1 MGKGF
6 HFDAKRLAAACAAA
20 ATLMGCGFAT
30 TAMAAPATVND
41 ATTNTAITLNAAE
54 GNTLDGHTFT
64 FYRLGSYGD
73 IIGNGD
79 KDVSSLTVLKIDDAT
94 DQWIAAANKTAG
106 VTDYQGYDAAGD
118 LAHVANTKDPRNDLT
133 DAKHN
138 NAANADPADSG
149 NGVQRTLRKAAKAL
163 AGSVPAAVKPAATV
177 KGAGVTQTTTPLANG
192 LYLVV
197 DSNGSPMIVGTPV
210 QGAKTLNGVTLGTLT
225 IKAKTVNVDK
235 KAAQDRENKTTWVDA
250 KDTETPA
257 SWRVGDTVDFRFETT
272 LPNKQNAYSHKV
284 VDVMHGMTLSGS
296 PAVTLKTGGTDITK
310 AAGVTVTPG
319 ANGNGFTVDFSQDA
333 LKTYSAKRVVVTYKA
348 LITSA
353 KRGDQA
359 SNTATASTRFYDGGE
374 VNPNEPPTA
383 VDKTIVA
390 AYDLNL
396 VKTNWDGTR
405 KLAGAGFR
413 IRNVDTGKWMTL
425 NAQNGQWKD
434 DPSGSGTE
442 LKTGNDGKVNF
453 AGLGAGKY
461 RIEET
466 TVPAGM
472 VTFPTA
478 LVKIDF
484 TVTDNGTITVT
495 KDDNNLKTGF
505 DGNKD
510 KGYTLTAKNVDSL
523 TQLPQTGGAFG
534 MAAMAVVA
542 VVGLGGVMLITIKSR
557 RGADASDGVAA

>member
-1 MGKGF
+1 MSKGF

-20 ATLMGCGFAT
+20 AALMGCGFAT

-54 GNTLDGHTFT
+54 GNSLAGHTFT

-73 IIGNGD
+73 IIANGSN
-79 KDVSSLTVLKIDDAT
+79 DVRSLTVKKLDDAT
-94 DQWIAAANKTAG
+94 DRWIAAANKTAG
-106 VTDYQGYDAAGD
+106 VHDYQGFDAAGD
-118 LAHVANTKDPRNDLT
+118 LAHVANTADPQNDLT
-133 DAKHN
+133 DAKHD

-163 AGSVPAAVKPAATV
+163 AGSVPTTVKPDATV
-177 KGAGVTQTTTPLANG
+177 TGSGATQTTTPLANG

-197 DSNGSPMIVGTPV
+197 DDHGSPMIVGTPI

-235 KAAQDRENKTTWVDA
+235 KAAQDRENAKNLVDA
-250 KDTETPA
+250 PTADNPA
-257 SWRVGDTVDFRFETT
+257 SWRVGDTVDFQFETT
-272 LPNKQNAYSHKV
+272 LPNMQNANSHKV

-296 PAVTLKTGGTDITK
+296 PSVKLKTGSTDITK

-319 ANGNGFTVDFSQDA
+319 ANGNGFTVEFSQDA
-333 LKTYSAKRVVVTYKA
+333 LKAYSAKRVVVTYKA

-359 SNTATASTRFYDGGE
+359 SNTATASTQFYDGGE
-374 VNPNEPPTA
+374 VNPNDPPTT

-425 NAQNGQWKD
+425 ASNGQWSD
-434 DPSGSGTE
+434 AQTGVGTE
-442 LKTGNDGKVNF
+442 LKTGADGKVNF

-478 LVKIDF
+478 LVKVDF
-484 TVTDNGTITVT
+484 TVADNGTITVT

-505 DGNKD
+505 VGDKD

-557 RGADASDGVAA
+557 RDADASDGVVA

>member
-1 MGKGF
+1 MSKGF

-20 ATLMGCGFAT
+20 ATLMGCGLAT

-41 ATTNTAITLNAAE
+41 TTTNTAITLNAAE
-54 GNTLDGHTFT
+54 GNSLDGHTFT

-106 VTDYQGYDAAGD
+106 VADYQGYDAAGD
-118 LAHVANTKDPRNDLT
+118 LAHVANTKDPKNDLT

-149 NGVQRTLRKAAKAL
+149 NGVQKTLRKAAKAL
-163 AGSVPAAVKPAATV
+163 AGSVPASVKPAATV
-177 KGAGVTQTTTPLANG
+177 TGKGTTQTTTPLANG

-210 QGAKTLNGVTLGTLT
+210 QGTKTLNGVTFGTLT

-235 KAAQDRENKTTWVDA
+235 KAAQDRENAKNLVDA
-250 KDTETPA
+250 PTADNPA
-257 SWRVGDTVDFRFETT
+257 SWRVGDTVDFQFETT
-272 LPNKQNAYSHKV
+272 LPNMQNANSHKV

-296 PAVTLKTGGTDITK
+296 PSVKLKTGSTDITK

-319 ANGNGFTVDFSQDA
+319 ANGNGFTVEFSQDA
-333 LKTYSAKRVVVTYKA
+333 LKAYSAKRVVVTYKA

-374 VNPNEPPTA
+374 VNPNDPPTT
-383 VDKTIVA
+383 VGKTIVA

-425 NAQNGQWKD
+425 ASNGQWSD
-434 DPSGSGTE
+434 AQTGVGTE
-442 LKTGNDGKVNF
+442 LKTGADGKVNF

-478 LVKIDF
+478 LVKVDF
-484 TVTDNGTITVT
+484 TVADNGTITVT

-505 DGNKD
+505 VGDKD

-557 RGADASDGVAA
+557 RDADASDGVVA

>member
-1 MGKGF
+1 MSKGF

-20 ATLMGCGFAT
+20 ATLMGCGLAT

-41 ATTNTAITLNAAE
+41 TTTNTAITLNAAE
-54 GNTLDGHTFT
+54 GNSLDGHTFT
-64 FYRLGSYGD
+64 FYRLGSY
-73 IIGNGD
+73 GD

-106 VTDYQGYDAAGD
+106 VADYQGYDAAGD
-118 LAHVANTKDPRNDLT
+118 LAHVANTKDPKNDLT

-149 NGVQRTLRKAAKAL
+149 NGVQKTLRKAAKAL
-163 AGSVPAAVKPAATV
+163 AGSVPASVKPAATV
-177 KGAGVTQTTTPLANG
+177 TGKGTTQTTTPLANG

-210 QGAKTLNGVTLGTLT
+210 QGTKTLNGVTLGTLT

-235 KAAQDRENKTTWVDA
+235 KAAQDRENAKNLVDA
-250 KDTETPA
+250 PTADNPA
-257 SWRVGDTVDFRFETT
+257 SWRVGDTVDFQFETT
-272 LPNKQNAYSHKV
+272 LPNMQNANSHKV

-296 PAVTLKTGGTDITK
+296 PSVKLKTGSTDITK

-319 ANGNGFTVDFSQDA
+319 ANGNGFTVEFSQDA
-333 LKTYSAKRVVVTYKA
+333 LKAYSAKRVVVTYKA

-374 VNPNEPPTA
+374 VNPNDPPTT
-383 VDKTIVA
+383 VGKTIVA

-425 NAQNGQWKD
+425 ASNGQWSD
-434 DPSGSGTE
+434 AQTGVGTE
-442 LKTGNDGKVNF
+442 LKTGADGKVNF

-478 LVKIDF
+478 LVKVDF
-484 TVTDNGTITVT
+484 TVADNGTITVT

-505 DGNKD
+505 VGDKD

-557 RGADASDGVAA
+557 RDADASDGVVA

>member
-54 GNTLDGHTFT
+54 GNTLNGHTFT

-73 IIGNGD
+73 VIANGD
-79 KDVSSLTVLKIDDAT
+79 RDVSSLTVLKIDDAT
-94 DQWIAAANKTAG
+94 DQWIAAANRTAG
-106 VTDYQGYDAAGD
+106 VHDYQGYDAVGD
-118 LAHVANTKDPRNDLT
+118 LAHVANTENPRHDLT
-133 DAKHN
+133 DNNHN

-149 NGVQRTLRKAAKAL
+149 NGVQRILRKAAKAL

-177 KGAGVTQTTTPLANG
+177 TGRGTTQTTTPLANG

-197 DSNGSPMIVGTPV
+197 DSNGSPMIVGTPI
-210 QGAKTLNGVTLGTLT
+210 QGTKTLNGVTLGTLT

-235 KAAQDRENKTTWVDA
+235 KAAQDRENANNLVDA
-250 KDTETPA
+250 PTADNPA
-257 SWRVGDTVDFRFETT
+257 SWRVGDTVDFQFETT

-296 PAVTLKTGGTDITK
+296 PAVRLKAGGTDITR

-333 LKTYSAKRVVVTYKA
+333 LKAYSAKRVVVTYKA

-353 KRGDQA
+353 GRGDQA
-359 SNTATASTRFYDGGE
+359 SNTATASTKFYDGGD
-374 VNPNEPPTA
+374 VNPNDPPTA

-425 NAQNGQWKD
+425 ASNGQWSD
-434 DPSGSGTE
+434 AQTGVGTE
-442 LKTGNDGKVNF
+442 LKTGADGKVNF

-478 LVKIDF
+478 LVKVDF
-484 TVTDNGTITVT
+484 TVADNGTITVT

-505 DGNKD
+505 VGDKD

-557 RGADASDGVAA
+557 RDADASDGVVA

>member
-1 MGKGF
+1 MSKGF
-6 HFDAKRLAAACAAA
+6 HFDAKRLAAACAAT

-54 GNTLDGHTFT
+54 GNTLGGHTFT

-79 KDVSSLTVLKIDDAT
+79 KDVSSLTVLKINDAT

-133 DAKHN
+133 DSKHD

-163 AGSVPAAVKPAATV
+163 AGSVPTTVKPAATV
-177 KGAGVTQTTTPLANG
+177 KGAGATQTTTPLANG

-197 DSNGSPMIVGTPV
+197 DSAGSPMIVGTPI
-210 QGAKTLNGVTLGTLT
+210 QGTKTLNGVTLGTLT
-225 IKAKTVNVDK
+225 IKAKSVNVDK
-235 KAAQDRENKTTWVDA
+235 KAAQDRENA
-250 KDTETPA
+250 KNLVNAPTADNPA
-257 SWRVGDTVDFRFETT
+257 SWRVGDTVDFQFETT
-272 LPNKQNAYSHKV
+272 LPNMQNANSHKV

-296 PAVTLKTGGTDITK
+296 PSVKLKTGGTDITK

-319 ANGNGFTVDFSQDA
+319 ENGNGFTVEFSQDA
-333 LKTYSAKRVVVTYKA
+333 LKAYSAKRVVVTYRA

-359 SNTATASTRFYDGGE
+359 SNTATASTRFYDGGD
-374 VNPNEPPTA
+374 VNPNDPPTA

-405 KLAGAGFR
+405 KLSGAGFR
-413 IRNVDTGKWMTL
+413 IRNVDTGKWM
-425 NAQNGQWKD
+425 AQDAKGQWSD
-434 DPSGSGTE
+434 DQTGEGTE
-442 LKTGNDGKVNF
+442 FKTGDDGKVNF

-478 LVKIDF
+478 LVKVDF
-484 TVTDNGTITVT
+484 TVADNGTITVT
-495 KDDNNLKTGF
+495 KDDNNLETGF
-505 DGNKD
+505 TGDKD
-510 KGYTLTAKNVDSL
+510 KGYTLTARNVDSL
-523 TQLPQTGGAFG
+523 TQLPQTGGMFG
-534 MAAMAVVA
+534 VAAMAVVA
-542 VVGLGGVMLITIKSR
+542 VLGLGGVMLITVKSR
-557 RGADASDGVAA
+557 RNDDSLDGVAA

>member
-30 TAMAAPATVND
+30 TAMAAPDTVND

-54 GNTLDGHTFT
+54 GNTLNDHTFT

-73 IIGNGD
+73 IIGNSD
-79 KDVSSLTVLKIDDAT
+79 RDVSSLTVLKIDDAT
-94 DQWIAAANKTAG
+94 DQWIAAANRTAG
-106 VTDYQGYDAAGD
+106 VHDYQGYDAVGD
-118 LAHVANTKDPRNDLT
+118 LAHVANTENPRNDLT
-133 DAKHN
+133 DNHHN
-138 NAANADPADSG
+138 NTANADPADSG
-149 NGVQRTLRKAAKAL
+149 NGVQKILRKAAKAL
-163 AGSVPAAVKPAATV
+163 AGSVPAAVRPAATV
-177 KGAGVTQTTTPLANG
+177 TGRGTTQTTTPLANG

-197 DSNGSPMIVGTPV
+197 DSNGSPMIVGTPI
-210 QGAKTLNGVTLGTLT
+210 QGTKTLNGVTLGTLT

-235 KAAQDRENKTTWVDA
+235 KAAQDREHANNLVDGPTA
-250 KDTETPA
+250 DNPA
-257 SWRVGDTVDFRFETT
+257 SWRVGDTVDFQFETT

-284 VDVMHGMTLSGS
+284 VDVMHGMTLFGS
-296 PAVTLKTGGTDITK
+296 PSVRLKTGGTDITR

-319 ANGNGFTVDFSQDA
+319 ANSNGFTVEFSQDA
-333 LKTYSAKRVVVTYKA
+333 LKAYSAKRVVVTYKA

-359 SNTATASTRFYDGGE
+359 SNTATASTRFYDGGD
-374 VNPNEPPTA
+374 VNPNDPPTA

-425 NAQNGQWKD
+425 ASNGQWSD
-434 DPSGSGTE
+434 DQTGVGTE
-442 LKTGNDGKVNF
+442 FKTGADGRVNF

-478 LVKIDF
+478 LVKVDF
-484 TVTDNGTITVT
+484 TVADNGTITVT

-505 DGNKD
+505 VGDKD

-557 RGADASDGVAA
+557 RDADTSDGVVA

>member
-54 GNTLDGHTFT
+54 GNSLTGHTFT

-73 IIGNGD
+73 VIANGD
-79 KDVSSLTVLKIDDAT
+79 RDVSSLTVLKIDDAT
-94 DQWIAAANKTAG
+94 DQWIAAANRTAG
-106 VTDYQGYDAAGD
+106 VHDYQGYDAVGD
-118 LAHVANTKDPRNDLT
+118 LAHVANTENPRHDLT
-133 DAKHN
+133 DNNHN

-149 NGVQRTLRKAAKAL
+149 NGVQRILRKAAKAL
-163 AGSVPAAVKPAATV
+163 AGSVPAAVRPAATV
-177 KGAGVTQTTTPLANG
+177 TGRGTTQTTTPLANG

-197 DSNGSPMIVGTPV
+197 DSNGSPMIVGTPI
-210 QGAKTLNGVTLGTLT
+210 QGTKTLNGVTLGTLT

-235 KAAQDRENKTTWVDA
+235 KAAQDRENANNLVDA
-250 KDTETPA
+250 PTADNPA
-257 SWRVGDTVDFRFETT
+257 SWRVGDTVDFQFETT

-296 PAVTLKTGGTDITK
+296 PAVRLKAGGTDITK

-333 LKTYSAKRVVVTYKA
+333 LKAYSAKRVVVTYKA

-353 KRGDQA
+353 GRGDQA
-359 SNTATASTRFYDGGE
+359 SNTATASTKFYDGGD
-374 VNPNEPPTA
+374 VNPNDPPTA

-425 NAQNGQWKD
+425 ASNGQWSD
-434 DPSGSGTE
+434 AQTGVGTE
-442 LKTGNDGKVNF
+442 LKTGADGKVNF

-478 LVKIDF
+478 LVKVDF
-484 TVTDNGTITVT
+484 TVADNGTITVT

-505 DGNKD
+505 VGDKD

-557 RGADASDGVAA
+557 RDADASDGVVA

>member
-1 MGKGF
+1 MSKGF

-54 GNTLDGHTFT
+54 GNSLTGHTFT

-73 IIGNGD
+73 VIANGD
-79 KDVSSLTVLKIDDAT
+79 RDVSSLTVLKIDDAT
-94 DQWIAAANKTAG
+94 DQWIAAANRTAG
-106 VTDYQGYDAAGD
+106 VHDYQGYDAVGD
-118 LAHVANTKDPRNDLT
+118 LAHVANTENPRHDLT
-133 DAKHN
+133 DNNHN

-149 NGVQRTLRKAAKAL
+149 NGVQRILRKAAKAL
-163 AGSVPAAVKPAATV
+163 AGSVPAAVRPAATV
-177 KGAGVTQTTTPLANG
+177 TGRGTTQTTTPLANG

-197 DSNGSPMIVGTPV
+197 DSNGSPMIVGTPI
-210 QGAKTLNGVTLGTLT
+210 QGTKTLNGVTLGTLT

-235 KAAQDRENKTTWVDA
+235 KAAQDREHANNLVDA
-250 KDTETPA
+250 PTADNPA
-257 SWRVGDTVDFRFETT
+257 SWRVGDTVDFQFETT

-296 PAVTLKTGGTDITK
+296 PAVRLKAGGTDITR

-319 ANGNGFTVDFSQDA
+319 ANGNGFTVEFSQDA
-333 LKTYSAKRVVVTYKA
+333 LKAYSAKRVVVTYKA

-353 KRGDQA
+353 GRGDQA
-359 SNTATASTRFYDGGE
+359 SNTATASTKFYDGGD
-374 VNPNEPPTA
+374 VNPNDPPTA

-396 VKTNWDGTR
+396 VNTNWDGTR

-425 NAQNGQWKD
+425 ASNGQWSD
-434 DPSGSGTE
+434 AQTGVGTE
-442 LKTGNDGKVNF
+442 LKTGADGKVNF

-478 LVKIDF
+478 LVKVDF
-484 TVTDNGTITVT
+484 TVADNGTITVT

-505 DGNKD
+505 VGDKD

-557 RGADASDGVAA
+557 HGADTSDGVAA

>member
-73 IIGNGD
+73 VIANGD
-79 KDVSSLTVLKIDDAT
+79 RDVSSLTVLKIDDAT
-94 DQWIAAANKTAG
+94 DQWIAAANRTAG
-106 VTDYQGYDAAGD
+106 VHDYQGYDAVGD
-118 LAHVANTKDPRNDLT
+118 LAHVANTENPRHDLT
-133 DAKHN
+133 DNNHN

-149 NGVQRTLRKAAKAL
+149 NGVQRILRKAAKAL
-163 AGSVPAAVKPAATV
+163 AGSVPAAVRPAATV
-177 KGAGVTQTTTPLANG
+177 TGRGTTQTTTPLANG
-192 LYLVV
+192 LYLVI
-197 DSNGSPMIVGTPV
+197 DSNGSPMIVGTPI
-210 QGAKTLNGVTLGTLT
+210 QGTKTLNGVTLGTLT

-235 KAAQDRENKTTWVDA
+235 KAAQDREHANNLVDGPTA
-250 KDTETPA
+250 DNPA
-257 SWRVGDTVDFRFETT
+257 SWRVGDTVDFQFETT

-296 PAVTLKTGGTDITK
+296 PSVRLKTGGTDITR

-319 ANGNGFTVDFSQDA
+319 ANGNGFTVEFSQDA
-333 LKTYSAKRVVVTYKA
+333 LKAYSAKRVVVTYKA

-359 SNTATASTRFYDGGE
+359 SNTATASTRFYDGGD
-374 VNPNEPPTA
+374 VNPNDPPTA

-405 KLAGAGFR
+405 RLAGAGFR

-425 NAQNGQWKD
+425 ASNGQWSD
-434 DPSGSGTE
+434 AQTGVGTE
-442 LKTGNDGKVNF
+442 LKTGADGKVNF

-478 LVKIDF
+478 LVKVDF
-484 TVTDNGTITVT
+484 TVADNGTITVT

-505 DGNKD
+505 DGDKD

-557 RGADASDGVAA
+557 RDADASDGVAA

>member
-54 GNTLDGHTFT
+54 GNTLNGHTFT

-94 DQWIAAANKTAG
+94 DQWIAAANRTAG
-106 VTDYQGYDAAGD
+106 VHDYQGYDAVGD
-118 LAHVANTKDPRNDLT
+118 LAHVANTENPRHDLT
-133 DAKHN
+133 DNNHN

-149 NGVQRTLRKAAKAL
+149 NGVQKTLRKAAKAL

-177 KGAGVTQTTTPLANG
+177 TGRGTTQTTTPLANG

-197 DSNGSPMIVGTPV
+197 DSNGSPMIVGTPI
-210 QGAKTLNGVTLGTLT
+210 QGTKTLNGVTLGTLT

-235 KAAQDRENKTTWVDA
+235 KAAQDREHANNLVDGPTA
-250 KDTETPA
+250 DNPA
-257 SWRVGDTVDFRFETT
+257 SWRVGDTVDFQFETT

-296 PAVTLKTGGTDITK
+296 PSVRLKTGGTDITR

-319 ANGNGFTVDFSQDA
+319 ANGNGFTVEFSQDA
-333 LKTYSAKRVVVTYKA
+333 LKAYSAKRVVVTYKA

-359 SNTATASTRFYDGGE
+359 SNTATASTRFYDGGD
-374 VNPNEPPTA
+374 VNPNDPPTA

-405 KLAGAGFR
+405 RLAGAGFR

-425 NAQNGQWKD
+425 ASNGQWSD
-434 DPSGSGTE
+434 AQTGVGTE
-442 LKTGNDGKVNF
+442 LKTGADGKVNF

-478 LVKIDF
+478 LVKVDF
-484 TVTDNGTITVT
+484 TVADNGTITVT

-505 DGNKD
+505 VGDKD

-557 RGADASDGVAA
+557 RDADASDGVVA

>member
-1 MGKGF
+1 MSKGF

-20 ATLMGCGFAT
+20 ATLMGCGLAT

-41 ATTNTAITLNAAE
+41 TTTNTAITLNAAE
-54 GNTLDGHTFT
+54 GNSLDGHTFT

-106 VTDYQGYDAAGD
+106 VADYQGYDAAGD
-118 LAHVANTKDPRNDLT
+118 LAHVANTKDPKNDLT

-149 NGVQRTLRKAAKAL
+149 NGVQKTLRKAAKAL
-163 AGSVPAAVKPAATV
+163 AGSVPASVKPAATV
-177 KGAGVTQTTTPLANG
+177 TGKGTTQTTTPLANG

-210 QGAKTLNGVTLGTLT
+210 QGTKTLNGVTLGTLT

-235 KAAQDRENKTTWVDA
+235 KAAQDRENAKNLVDA
-250 KDTETPA
+250 PTADNPA
-257 SWRVGDTVDFRFETT
+257 SWRVGDTVDFQFETT
-272 LPNKQNAYSHKV
+272 LPNMQNANSHKV

-296 PAVTLKTGGTDITK
+296 PSVKLKTGSTDITK

-319 ANGNGFTVDFSQDA
+319 ANGNGFTVEFSQDA
-333 LKTYSAKRVVVTYKA
+333 LKAYSAKRVVVTYKA

-374 VNPNEPPTA
+374 VNPNDPPTT
-383 VDKTIVA
+383 VGKTIVA

-425 NAQNGQWKD
+425 ASNGQWSD
-434 DPSGSGTE
+434 AQTGVGTE
-442 LKTGNDGKVNF
+442 LKTGADGKVNF

-478 LVKIDF
+478 LVKVDF
-484 TVTDNGTITVT
+484 TVADNGTITVT

-505 DGNKD
+505 VGDKD

-557 RGADASDGVAA
+557 RDADASDGVVA

>member
-1 MGKGF
+1 MAKSF

-30 TAMAAPATVND
+30 TAMAAPATVDD

-54 GNTLDGHTFT
+54 GNSLTGHTFT

-73 IIGNGD
+73 VIANGD
-79 KDVSSLTVLKIDDAT
+79 RDVSSLTVLKIDDAT
-94 DQWIAAANKTAG
+94 DQWIAAANRTAG
-106 VTDYQGYDAAGD
+106 VTDYQGYDAVGD
-118 LAHVANTKDPRNDLT
+118 LAHVANTENPRNDLT
-133 DAKHN
+133 DNHHN
-138 NAANADPADSG
+138 NTANADPADSG
-149 NGVQRTLRKAAKAL
+149 NGVQKTLRKAAKAL

-177 KGAGVTQTTTPLANG
+177 TGHGATQTTTPLANG

-197 DSNGSPMIVGTPV
+197 DSNGSPMIVGTPI
-210 QGAKTLNGVTLGTLT
+210 QGTKTLNGVTLGTLT

-235 KAAQDRENKTTWVDA
+235 KAAQDRENANNLVDA
-250 KDTETPA
+250 PTADNPA
-257 SWRVGDTVDFRFETT
+257 SWRVGDTVDFQFETT

-296 PAVTLKTGGTDITK
+296 PAVRLKAGGTDITR

-333 LKTYSAKRVVVTYKA
+333 LKAYSAKRVVVTYKA

-353 KRGDQA
+353 GRGDQA
-359 SNTATASTRFYDGGE
+359 SNTATASTKFYDGGD
-374 VNPNEPPTA
+374 VNPNDPPTA

-425 NAQNGQWKD
+425 ASNGQWSD
-434 DPSGSGTE
+434 AQTGVGTE
-442 LKTGNDGKVNF
+442 LKTGADGKVNF

-478 LVKIDF
+478 LVKVDF
-484 TVTDNGTITVT
+484 TVADNGTITVT

-505 DGNKD
+505 VGDKD

-557 RGADASDGVAA
+557 HGADTSDGVAA

>member
-118 LAHVANTKDPRNDLT
+118 LAHVANTKDPKNDLT
-133 DAKHN
+133 DNHHN

-149 NGVQRTLRKAAKAL
+149 NGVQKTLRKAAKAL

-177 KGAGVTQTTTPLANG
+177 TGHGTTQTTTPLANG

-197 DSNGSPMIVGTPV
+197 DSHGSPMIVGTPI

-319 ANGNGFTVDFSQDA
+319 ANGNGFTVEFSQDA
-333 LKTYSAKRVVVTYKA
+333 LKAYSAKRVVVTYKA

-353 KRGDQA
+353 GRGDQA
-359 SNTATASTRFYDGGE
+359 SNTATASTRFYDGGD
-374 VNPNEPPTA
+374 VDPNDPPTT

-425 NAQNGQWKD
+425 ASNGQWSD
-434 DPSGSGTE
+434 DQTGVGTE
-442 LKTGNDGKVNF
+442 FKTNADGKVNF

-484 TVTDNGTITVT
+484 TVADNGTITVT

-505 DGNKD
+505 DGDKD
-510 KGYTLTAKNVDSL
+510 RGYTLTAKNVDSL

-542 VVGLGGVMLITIKSR
+542 VVGLGGVMLITIRSR

>member
-1 MGKGF
+1 MSKGF

-54 GNTLDGHTFT
+54 GNTLNDHTFT

-73 IIGNGD
+73 IIGNSD
-79 KDVSSLTVLKIDDAT
+79 RDVSSLTVLKIDDAT
-94 DQWIAAANKTAG
+94 DQWIAAANRTAG
-106 VTDYQGYDAAGD
+106 VHDYQGYDAVGD
-118 LAHVANTKDPRNDLT
+118 LAHVANTENPRNDLT
-133 DAKHN
+133 DNHHN
-138 NAANADPADSG
+138 NTANADPADSG
-149 NGVQRTLRKAAKAL
+149 NGVQRILRKAAKAL
-163 AGSVPAAVKPAATV
+163 AGSVPAAVRPAATV
-177 KGAGVTQTTTPLANG
+177 TGRGTTQTTTPLANG

-197 DSNGSPMIVGTPV
+197 DSNGSPMIVGTPI
-210 QGAKTLNGVTLGTLT
+210 QGTKTLNGVTLGTLT

-235 KAAQDRENKTTWVDA
+235 KAAQDREHANNLVDGPTA
-250 KDTETPA
+250 DNPA
-257 SWRVGDTVDFRFETT
+257 SWRVGDTVDFQFETT

-296 PAVTLKTGGTDITK
+296 PSVRLKTGGTDITR

-333 LKTYSAKRVVVTYKA
+333 LKAYSAKRVVVTYKA

-353 KRGDQA
+353 GRGDQA
-359 SNTATASTRFYDGGE
+359 SNTATASTKFYDGGD
-374 VNPNEPPTA
+374 VNPNDPPTA

-425 NAQNGQWKD
+425 ASNGQWSD
-434 DPSGSGTE
+434 DQTGVGTE
-442 LKTGNDGKVNF
+442 FKTGADGRVNF

-478 LVKIDF
+478 LVKVDF
-484 TVTDNGTITVT
+484 TVADNGTITVT

-505 DGNKD
+505 VGDKD

-557 RGADASDGVAA
+557 HGADTSDGVAA

>member
-20 ATLMGCGFAT
+20 ATLMGCGLAT

-54 GNTLDGHTFT
+54 GNTLNDHTFT

-73 IIGNGD
+73 IIGNSD
-79 KDVSSLTVLKIDDAT
+79 RDVSSLTVLKIDDAT
-94 DQWIAAANKTAG
+94 DQWIAAANRTAG
-106 VTDYQGYDAAGD
+106 VHDYQGYDAVGD
-118 LAHVANTKDPRNDLT
+118 LAHVANTENPRNDLT
-133 DAKHN
+133 DNHHN
-138 NAANADPADSG
+138 NTANADPADSG
-149 NGVQRTLRKAAKAL
+149 NGVQKILRKAAKAL
-163 AGSVPAAVKPAATV
+163 AGSVPAAVRPAATV
-177 KGAGVTQTTTPLANG
+177 TGRGTTQTTTPLANG

-197 DSNGSPMIVGTPV
+197 DSNGSPMIVGTPI
-210 QGAKTLNGVTLGTLT
+210 QGTKTLNGVTLGTLT

-235 KAAQDRENKTTWVDA
+235 KAAQDREHANNLVDGPTA
-250 KDTETPA
+250 DNPA
-257 SWRVGDTVDFRFETT
+257 SWRVGDTVDFQFETT

-296 PAVTLKTGGTDITK
+296 PSVRLKTGGTDITR

-319 ANGNGFTVDFSQDA
+319 ANGNGFTVEFSQDA
-333 LKTYSAKRVVVTYKA
+333 LKAYSAKRVVVTYKA

-359 SNTATASTRFYDGGE
+359 SNTATASTRFYDGGD
-374 VNPNEPPTA
+374 VNPNDPPTA

-425 NAQNGQWKD
+425 ASNGQWSD
-434 DPSGSGTE
+434 DQTGVGTE
-442 LKTGNDGKVNF
+442 FKTGADGRVNF

-478 LVKIDF
+478 LVKVDF
-484 TVTDNGTITVT
+484 TVADNGTITVT

-505 DGNKD
+505 VGDKD

-557 RGADASDGVAA
+557 RDADASDGVVA

>member
-54 GNTLDGHTFT
+54 GNSLAGHTFT

-73 IIGNGD
+73 IIANGD
-79 KDVSSLTVLKIDDAT
+79 RDVSSLTVLKIDDAT
-94 DQWIAAANKTAG
+94 DQWIAAANRTAG
-106 VTDYQGYDAAGD
+106 VHDYQGYDAVGD
-118 LAHVANTKDPRNDLT
+118 LAHVANTENPQHDLT
-133 DAKHN
+133 DNHHN

-149 NGVQRTLRKAAKAL
+149 NGVQKTLRKAAKAL
-163 AGSVPAAVKPAATV
+163 AGSVPAAVRPAATV
-177 KGAGVTQTTTPLANG
+177 TGGGTTQTTTPLANG

-197 DSNGSPMIVGTPV
+197 DSNGSPMIVGTPI

-235 KAAQDRENKTTWVDA
+235 KAAQDREHAHDLVDGPTA
-250 KDTETPA
+250 DNPA
-257 SWRVGDTVDFRFETT
+257 SWRVGDTVDFQFETT

-296 PAVTLKTGGTDITK
+296 PSVRLKTGNTDITR

-319 ANGNGFTVDFSQDA
+319 ANGNGFTVEFSQDA
-333 LKTYSAKRVVVTYKA
+333 LKAYSAKRVVVTYKA

-353 KRGDQA
+353 GRGDQA
-359 SNTATASTRFYDGGE
+359 SNTATASTRFYDGGD
-374 VNPNEPPTA
+374 VNPNDPPTA

-425 NAQNGQWKD
+425 ASNGQWSD
-434 DPSGSGTE
+434 DPSGVGTE
-442 LKTGNDGKVNF
+442 FKTGADGRVDF

-484 TVTDNGTITVT
+484 TVADNGTITVT

-505 DGNKD
+505 AGDKD
-510 KGYTLTAKNVDSL
+510 RGYTLTAKNVDSL

-557 RGADASDGVAA
+557 RDADASDDIAA

>member
-1 MGKGF
+1 MSKEF

-54 GNTLDGHTFT
+54 GNSLADHTFT

-73 IIGNGD
+73 IIGEGN
-79 KDVSSLTVLKIDDAT
+79 DVKSLTVKKIDDAT
-94 DQWIAAANKTAG
+94 DQWIAAANKTVG
-106 VTDYQGYDAAGD
+106 VTDYQGFDAAGD

-133 DAKHN
+133 DSKHD

-149 NGVQRTLRKAAKAL
+149 NGVQKTLRKAAKAL
-163 AGSVPAAVKPAATV
+163 AGSVPTTVKPAATV
-177 KGAGVTQTTTPLANG
+177 KGAGATQTTTPLANG

-197 DSNGSPMIVGTPV
+197 DSNGSPMIVGTPI

-225 IKAKTVNVDK
+225 IKAKSVNVDK
-235 KAAQDRENKTTWVDA
+235 KVAQDRENAKKLVDA
-250 KDTETPA
+250 PTADNPA
-257 SWRVGDTVDFRFETT
+257 SWRVGDTVDFQFETT
-272 LPNKQNAYSHKV
+272 LPNMQNANSHKV

-296 PAVTLKTGGTDITK
+296 PAVKLKTGGTDITK

-333 LKTYSAKRVVVTYKA
+333 LKAYSAKRVVVTYKA

-359 SNTATASTRFYDGGE
+359 SNTATASTRFYDGGD
-374 VNPNEPPTA
+374 VNPNNPPTA
-383 VDKTIVA
+383 VDKTIVS

-396 VKTNWDGTR
+396 VKTNWDGSR

-413 IRNVDTGKWMTL
+413 IRNVDTGKWM
-425 NAQNGQWKD
+425 AQDAKGQWSDDQNGE
-434 DPSGSGTE
+434 GTE
-442 LKTGNDGKVNF
+442 FKTGNDGKVNF

-478 LVKIDF
+478 LVKVDF
-484 TVTDNGTITVT
+484 TVADNGTITVT

-505 DGNKD
+505 TGDKD

-523 TQLPQTGGAFG
+523 TQLPQTGGALG
-534 MAAMAVVA
+534 AAALAVVA
-542 VVGLGGVMLITIKSR
+542 VVGLGGVMLITIRSR
-557 RGADASDGVAA
+557 RDAGSTDGVAA

>member
-54 GNTLDGHTFT
+54 GNTLNDHTFT

-73 IIGNGD
+73 IIGNSD
-79 KDVSSLTVLKIDDAT
+79 RDVSSLTVLKIDDAT
-94 DQWIAAANKTAG
+94 DQWIAAANRTAG
-106 VTDYQGYDAAGD
+106 VHDYQGYDAVGD
-118 LAHVANTKDPRNDLT
+118 LAHVANTENPRNDLT
-133 DAKHN
+133 DNHHN
-138 NAANADPADSG
+138 NTANADPADSG
-149 NGVQRTLRKAAKAL
+149 NGVQRILRKAAKAL
-163 AGSVPAAVKPAATV
+163 AGSVPAAVRPAATV
-177 KGAGVTQTTTPLANG
+177 TGRGTTQTTTPLANG

-197 DSNGSPMIVGTPV
+197 DSNGSPMIVGTPI
-210 QGAKTLNGVTLGTLT
+210 QGTKTLNGVTLGTLT

-235 KAAQDRENKTTWVDA
+235 KAAQDRENANNLVDA
-250 KDTETPA
+250 PTADNPA
-257 SWRVGDTVDFRFETT
+257 SWRVGDTVDFQFETT

-296 PAVTLKTGGTDITK
+296 PAVRLKAGGTDITR

-333 LKTYSAKRVVVTYKA
+333 LKAYSAKRVVVTYKA

-353 KRGDQA
+353 GRGDQA
-359 SNTATASTRFYDGGE
+359 SNTATASTKFYDGGD
-374 VNPNEPPTA
+374 VNPNDPPTA

-425 NAQNGQWKD
+425 ASNGQWSD
-434 DPSGSGTE
+434 AQTGVGTE
-442 LKTGNDGKVNF
+442 LKTGADGKVNF

-478 LVKIDF
+478 LVKVDF
-484 TVTDNGTITVT
+484 TVADNGTITVT

-505 DGNKD
+505 VGDKD

-557 RGADASDGVAA
+557 HGADTSDGVAA

>member
-1 MGKGF
+1 MSKGF

-20 ATLMGCGFAT
+20 AALMGCGFAT

-54 GNTLDGHTFT
+54 GNSLAGHTFT

-73 IIGNGD
+73 IIANGSN
-79 KDVSSLTVLKIDDAT
+79 DVRSLTVKKLDDAT
-94 DQWIAAANKTAG
+94 DRWIAAANKTAG
-106 VTDYQGYDAAGD
+106 VHDYQGFDAAGD
-118 LAHVANTKDPRNDLT
+118 LAHVANTADPQNDLT
-133 DAKHN
+133 DAKHD

-163 AGSVPAAVKPAATV
+163 AGSVPTTVKPAATV
-177 KGAGVTQTTTPLANG
+177 TGSGATQTTTPLANG

-197 DSNGSPMIVGTPV
+197 DDHGSPMIVGTPI

-235 KAAQDRENKTTWVDA
+235 KAAQDRENAKNLVDA
-250 KDTETPA
+250 PTADNPA
-257 SWRVGDTVDFRFETT
+257 SWRVGDTVDFQFETT
-272 LPNKQNAYSHKV
+272 LPNMQNANSHKV

-296 PAVTLKTGGTDITK
+296 PSVKLKTGSTDITK

-319 ANGNGFTVDFSQDA
+319 ANGNGFTVEFSQDA
-333 LKTYSAKRVVVTYKA
+333 LKAYSAKRVVVTYKA

-374 VNPNEPPTA
+374 VNPNDPPTT

-425 NAQNGQWKD
+425 ASNGQWSD
-434 DPSGSGTE
+434 AQTGVGTE
-442 LKTGNDGKVNF
+442 LKTGADGKVNF

-478 LVKIDF
+478 LVKVDF
-484 TVTDNGTITVT
+484 TVADNGTITVT

-505 DGNKD
+505 VGDKD

-557 RGADASDGVAA
+557 RDADASDGVVA

>member
-30 TAMAAPATVND
+30 TAMAAPDTVND

-54 GNTLDGHTFT
+54 GNTLNDHTFT

-73 IIGNGD
+73 IIGNSD
-79 KDVSSLTVLKIDDAT
+79 RDVSSLTVLKIDDAT
-94 DQWIAAANKTAG
+94 DQWIAAANRTAG
-106 VTDYQGYDAAGD
+106 VHDYQGYDAVGD
-118 LAHVANTKDPRNDLT
+118 LAHVANTENPRNDLT
-133 DAKHN
+133 DNHHN
-138 NAANADPADSG
+138 NTANADPADSG
-149 NGVQRTLRKAAKAL
+149 NGVQKILRKAAKAL
-163 AGSVPAAVKPAATV
+163 AGSVPAAVRPAATV
-177 KGAGVTQTTTPLANG
+177 TGRGTTQTTTPLANG

-197 DSNGSPMIVGTPV
+197 DSNGSPMIVGTPI
-210 QGAKTLNGVTLGTLT
+210 QGTKTLNGVTLGTLT

-235 KAAQDRENKTTWVDA
+235 KAAQDREHANNLVDGPTA
-250 KDTETPA
+250 DNPA
-257 SWRVGDTVDFRFETT
+257 SWRVGDTVDFQFETT

-284 VDVMHGMTLSGS
+284 VDVMHGMTLFGS
-296 PAVTLKTGGTDITK
+296 PSVRLKTGGTDITR

-319 ANGNGFTVDFSQDA
+319 ANSNGFTVEFSQDA
-333 LKTYSAKRVVVTYKA
+333 LKAYSAKRVVVTYKA

-359 SNTATASTRFYDGGE
+359 SNTATASTRFYDGGD
-374 VNPNEPPTA
+374 VNPNDPPTA

-425 NAQNGQWKD
+425 ASNGQWSD
-434 DPSGSGTE
+434 DQTGVGTE
-442 LKTGNDGKVNF
+442 FKTGADGRVNF

-478 LVKIDF
+478 LVKVDF
-484 TVTDNGTITVT
+484 TVADNGTITVT

-505 DGNKD
+505 VGDKD

-557 RGADASDGVAA
+557 RDADASDGVVA